1 MRILILAMGAIAAVA
16 GTPAYAENQVVKC
29 KVGVARRAPIAGDT
43 LTANVAGSMK
53 PVALDSVQ
61 FTDKKLSKSMLVE
74 GIYTR
79 RTETNTVEVMARLVN
94 CTKKPLQVKA
104 RTSFLDAQ
112 QFPTESTS
120 QWRTVFLPPLGF
132 GVFSEKSIGKNDVAN
147 FLIEMSPN

>member
-1 MRILILAMGAIAAVA
+1 MRILIWALGAVA
-16 GTPAYAENQVVKC
+16 IIGATPAFAENQVLKC
-29 KVGVARRAPIAGDT
+29 HVGVARRAPVVGDT
-43 LTANVAGSMK
+43 LTANVARSMT

-61 FTDKKLSKSMLVE
+61 FTDKKLAKSMIVE

-104 RTSFLDAQ
+104 RASFLDAQ
-112 QFPTESTS
+112 QFPTESPS
-120 QWRTVFLPPLGF
+120 QWRTVFLPPRGF
-132 GVFSEKSIGKNDVAN
+132 GLFTEKSIGKVDVAN

>member
-1 MRILILAMGAIAAVA
+1 MRILIWAVGAIAMVGAL
-16 GTPAYAENQVVKC
+16 PAFAENQVLKC
-29 KVGVARRAPIAGDT
+29 RVGVARRAPITGDT
-43 LTANVAGSMK
+43 LTGNVARSMT

-61 FTDKKLSKSMLVE
+61 FTDKKLAKSMIVE

-79 RTETNTVEVMARLVN
+79 RTETNTVEIMARLVN

-104 RTSFLDAQ
+104 RASFLDSQ
-112 QFPTESTS
+112 QFPTENAS

-132 GVFSEKSIGKNDVAN
+132 GLFAEKSIGKADVAN